1 MDPIYDLASIRKTLR
16 DGITKGYWTEEHFD
30 TPSLG
35 RRMLEEDMKHHK
47 VMELR
52 SFQLPTHRNLL
63 RDDYHPE
70 QVQAA
75 PDPRDFAESKP
86 TLRRTEPQ
94 IFNPEPT
101 DQGMGTGAIFGDRNN
116 GTCNESDG
124 EGCNREGQ
132 AELGTEG
139 SAAPSV
145 RGESLDW

>member
-75 PDPRDFAESKP
+75 PDPRDFAEPGSD
-86 TLRRTEPQ
+86 LRSDHAPLPVQGRISPMVSNRDNEPRD
-94 IFNPEPT
+94 EP
-101 DQGMGTGAIFGDRNN
+101 DSGS
-116 GTCNESDG
+116 SD
-124 EGCNREGQ
+124 CEGQ

-139 SAAPSV
+139 KQDPQLPGSI
-145 RGESLDW
+145 LDW

>member
-70 QVQAA
+70 AVQAS
-75 PDPRDFAESKP
+75 PDPRDFAEPGSD
-86 TLRRTEPQ
+86 LRSDHAPLPVEGNSGSV
-94 IFNPEPT
+94 F
-101 DQGMGTGAIFGDRNN
+101 
-116 GTCNESDG
+116 SDG
-124 EGCNREGQ
+124 RDQLGHEPGSRSSDSEGQ

-139 SAAPSV
+139 EQAA
-145 RGESLDW
+145 RGSGMPLDW